1 MAPIAEGIWNCNVI
15 DAVTGEDKGALV
27 VRVNVEITDG
37 PSKGRRTTY
46 EDQVN
51 GKSSLYIMRS
61 CQNIGWNAAGGKLT
75 TLADDVA
82 KWKAETGGATTVEIR
97 HIAIKKGKQYD
108 KWVDGGMKGEPP
120 IWDKANSLGRGA
132 KPPLAEPSKTALTDA
147 EELMRRAFLDAGGTP
162 PVDEPPADDEIPFA
176 TCAFGDLTAIAKV
189 LR

>member
-61 CQNIGWNAAGGKLT
+61 CENIGWNAAGGKLT

-82 KWKAETGGATTVEIR
+82 KWKAKTGGATTVEIR
-97 HIAIKKGKQYD
+97 HLAVKKGKAYD
-108 KWVDGGMKGEPP
+108 KWVEGGTQGEPP
-120 IWDKANSLGRGA
+120 VWDKANSLGRGA
-132 KPPLAEPSKTALTDA
+132 KPPLAKPSKTALADA

-162 PVDEPPADDEIPFA
+162 PVDEPPVDEDIPFISYSHREPSTLA
-176 TCAFGDLTAIAKV
+176 RSV
-189 LR
+189 R